1 MSVFVLKIYCDLNR
15 TRTSFRYA
23 SKSLERKLFW
33 LSIAAVSRAQCSD
46 CHSVYTLHAFS
57 YCRYT
62 YRWNFDITSNMWQ
75 NNGKDIKLRNTTRC
89 YSSVIDSVLTSLVTT
104 HRYWQRCMSVGH
116 TSQLHSGSR
125 PPSHVYQVTNCS
137 HVAYRT
143 QTTKLSS
150 PSRTVRCRS
159 GGWDSSSELPGTR
172 EVGIVCM
179 CKRSLEVH
187 VRSQMNPVN
196 VLVPTDPF

>member
-62 YRWNFDITSNMWQ
+62 HRWNSISQAIRHKTMVRT
-75 NNGKDIKLRNTTRC
+75 KLRNTTRC

-104 HRYWQRCMSVGH
+104 HRYWQRCLSVRH
-116 TSQLHSGSR
+116 TSQLHYGSR
-125 PPSHVYQVTNCS
+125 SLSHVYQVTNCS

-143 QTTKLSS
+143 QTTKFSS

-159 GGWDSSSELPGTR
+159 GGWDSRSELPGTR
-172 EVGIVCM
+172 EVGIFCM